1 MPDLQ
6 PSNPPPVYAL
16 LADEPNLAVETALLE
31 ALPDLEPD
39 EQSAALDTLII
50 RSGDRGLAGL
60 VGGFARF
67 DPPLQERIL
76 ARAQGLYAGA
86 RLAIADEHLE
96 IRAGAVEL
104 IRRSGDCKL
113 AYLLAEA
120 LRSATADPKTRERAA
135 AALYDLTACY
145 LARRAGAAGQPAV
158 PPDLQQDGDYLARAL
173 GRAVETWEL
182 HFRPEALT
190 AAMWMS
196 AELEDILF
204 DKAAAPRSR
213 LGRALLERLYAPDD
227 ARLAGFALR
236 ALHSPLLRSEVA
248 RRIEAAT
255 HPEFLR
261 GLLSESWLLA
271 DPRIGKACHRIRH
284 LRCLDEGVLSLT
296 DLSPLQLEGTV
307 RLVAASGISSEA
319 KVRLYGQ
326 LLSDAPRGSASSRW
340 AALWK
345 LAEIRNEAADALL
358 QNLARRHDEALSAA
372 AARELRRRGWAE
384 DEAASCP
391 IDPAAILAADQPL
404 AFDDYWRVFDNLD
417 DLTREPAGEALLR
430 DCPDLAARLGARLA
444 SNRAGDR
451 VKALR
456 IVRALKLAKMVEERI
471 YRLANDPDAV
481 VRSLAV
487 ALLVHLD
494 EATSRRILR
503 RALED
508 PDARVQ
514 ANSIEVL
521 DQLGLPQPDRQ
532 LAAKLDAPH
541 PRVRATAVAAL
552 LKLQIP
558 EAAGALLEML
568 EASSRS
574 QRISALW
581 VIDRLQLGSLAH
593 RLEDLSRHDPDSQVR
608 QRAERV
614 LREFPVPPAPFEEA
628 AAVQDRE

>member
-1 MPDLQ
+1 MPGLQ
-6 PSNPPPVYAL
+6 PSNPPAVYAL
-16 LADEPNLAVETALLE
+16 LADEPNLAVEAALLE

-39 EQSAALDTLII
+39 EQSAALDTLIT
-50 RSGDRGLAGL
+50 RGRDRGLAGL
-60 VGGFARF
+60 VGSFARF

-86 RLAIADEHLE
+86 RLAITDECPE
-96 IRAGAVEL
+96 IRAGAIEL
-104 IRRSGDCKL
+104 VRRSGDCKL
-113 AYLLAEA
+113 AYLLAGA
-120 LRSATADPKTRERAA
+120 LRSATAAPKTRKRAA
-135 AALYDLTACY
+135 AALYDVTARY
-145 LARRAGAAGQPAV
+145 LARRAEAAGQPAIL
-158 PPDLQQDGDYLARAL
+158 PDVRQEGKYLARAL

-190 AAMWMS
+190 AAMWMT
-196 AELEDILF
+196 AELEDLLF
-204 DKAAAPRSR
+204 EKVAAPRSR
-213 LGRALLERLYAPDD
+213 LGRALLERMYASDD

-236 ALHSPLLRSEVA
+236 ALESPLLRSEVA
-248 RRIEAAT
+248 HKIEAAT

-271 DPRIGKACHRIRH
+271 DARIGKACHRIRH
-284 LRCLDEGVLSLT
+284 LRWLDEGTLSLT
-296 DLSPLQLEGTV
+296 DLSPLQLEGAV

-319 KVRLYGQ
+319 KVRVYGQ
-326 LLSDAPRGSASSRW
+326 LLSDAPRGNASGRW

-345 LAEIRNEAADALL
+345 LVGIRNEAADALL
-358 QNLARRHDEALSAA
+358 QNLARRRDDALSLA
-372 AARELRRRGWAE
+372 AARELKRRGWAE
-384 DEAASCP
+384 DETASCR

-404 AFDDYWRVFDNLD
+404 AFDDYWQVFDDLD

-430 DCPDLAARLGARLA
+430 DCPDLAARLRARLA
-444 SNRAGDR
+444 SNRAGER

-456 IVRALKLAKMVEERI
+456 IVRTLKLAKMVEEQI

-487 ALLVHLD
+487 ALLAHLD
-494 EATSRRILR
+494 GATSRRILR

-514 ANSIEVL
+514 ANSIEAL
-521 DQLGLPQPDRQ
+521 DRLGLPQRDRQ
-532 LAAKLDAPH
+532 LTAKLDAPH

-552 LKLQIP
+552 LKMQVP

-568 EASSRS
+568 EAPSRS

-593 RLEDLSRHDPDSQVR
+593 RLGDLSRHDPDSQVR
-608 QRAERV
+608 QRAERI
-614 LREFPVPPAPFEEA
+614 LRVFPVPALPVEEV
-628 AAVQDRE
+628 AAVRNRE